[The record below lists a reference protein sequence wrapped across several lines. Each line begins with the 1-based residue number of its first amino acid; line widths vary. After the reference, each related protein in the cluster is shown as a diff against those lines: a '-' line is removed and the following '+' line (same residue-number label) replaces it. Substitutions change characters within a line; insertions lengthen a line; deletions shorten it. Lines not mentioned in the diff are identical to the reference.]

1 MVLPSRRQFLLILI
15 ALLFA
20 SLFVRLGFWQ
30 LGRRSERQAL
40 NARIESRMRQRPV
53 TLGELP
59 RDTSE
64 LAYRTVRVAG
74 TLDYGRELVLTS
86 RSYEGAPGVY
96 LLTPLRVPG
105 SDTAVLLNRGWVY
118 SPDGA
123 SLELT
128 QWRTERAVPGTDSTG
143 DEVAIQPMLAYAR
156 SFPAPGTRAIGVRD
170 RPHAVSGLD
179 HAQLARRVPYPL
191 APYYLVALPEEAPKP
206 DAPARIAQ
214 PELDEGPHLS
224 YAIQWFSFAT
234 IAVVGVGVL
243 VWSEK
248 RSKEGT
254 WELERGKR
262 G

>member
-1 MVLPSRRQFLLILI
+1 MI

-20 SLFVRLGFWQ
+20 ALFVRFGFWQ
-30 LGRRSERQAL
+30 LGRRGERQTL
-40 NARIESRMRQRPV
+40 NARIESRMRQKAV
-53 TLGELP
+53 TLAELP

-64 LAYRTVRVAG
+64 LAYRTVSVAG
-74 TLDYGRELVLTS
+74 TLDYGHELVLTS

-96 LLTPLRVPG
+96 LLTPVLVAG

-123 SLELT
+123 SLELA
-128 QWRTERAVPGTDSTG
+128 QWRTERVVPHTDSTA
-143 DEVAIQPMLAYAR
+143 DQVTIRPMVAYAR
-156 SFPAPGTRAIGVRD
+156 SFPAAVTRPIGVRD
-170 RPHAVSGLD
+170 RPHAVSALD

-191 APYYLVALPEEAPKP
+191 APYYLVALPEEAPNL

-234 IAVVGVGVL
+234 IAVVGVGIL
-243 VWSEK
+243 VWNEERR
-248 RSKEGT
+248 RSA
-254 WELERGKR
+254 
-262 G
+262 